1 MANAAQ
7 QAVDRIEAYARALVE
22 VARAEGMLVDVEDDL
37 FRFARVFEGSDDLRQ
52 ALTDP
57 AIPPTRRVAV
67 VEELMGAKTLQLSA
81 ALAGLVV
88 AAGRASD
95 LPAVVDRFVAL
106 AAEERSRELAEVR
119 TAVALTDEQVARL
132 ADALSQA
139 TGKQVEVKVI
149 VDDRVMGGVV
159 ARVGDVVIDGTVR
172 HRIEQ
177 LKERL

>member
-1 MANAAQ
+1 
-7 QAVDRIEAYARALVE
+7 
-22 VARAEGMLVDVEDDL
+22 
-37 FRFARVFEGSDDLRQ
+37 
-52 ALTDP
+52 
-57 AIPPTRRVAV
+57 VAV
-67 VEELMGAKTLQLSA
+67 VEELMGTKTLQLSA

-132 ADALSQA
+132 ADALSHA

-149 VDDRVMGGVV
+149 VDDRVMGGIV

>member
-1 MANAAQ
+1 MADAAQ
-7 QAVDRIEAYARALVE
+7 QAVDRVDAYARALLE
-22 VARAEGMLVDVEDDL
+22 VARAEGLLVDVEDDL
-37 FRFARVFEGSDDLRQ
+37 FRFARVFEGSDELPH

-57 AIPPTRRVAV
+57 AVPPARRVAV

-81 ALAGLVV
+81 ALASLVV
-88 AAGRASD
+88 GAGRAGD

-119 TAVALTDEQVARL
+119 SAVELTDEQISRL
-132 ADALSQA
+132 ADALSNA

-149 VDDRVMGGVV
+149 VDERVMGGIV
-159 ARVGDVVIDGTVR
+159 ATVGDVVIDGTVR

>member
-1 MANAAQ
+1 MADAAR

-22 VARAEGMLVDVEDDL
+22 VARAEGLLVDVEDDL
-37 FRFARVFEGSDDLRQ
+37 FRFARVLEGSDDLRQ

-57 AIPPTRRVAV
+57 AIPPARRVAV
-67 VEELMGAKTLQLSA
+67 VEELMGTKTLQLSA

-88 AAGRASD
+88 AGGRASD

-132 ADALSQA
+132 ADALSHA

-149 VDDRVMGGVV
+149 VDDRVMGGIV